1 MEMVSPNDMK
11 FSGKRHLLGFDDSR
25 FLQGLQ
31 PPANV
36 SYLLFGP
43 SACF

>member
-1 MEMVSPNDMK
+1 MEVVSPNDMK

-31 PPANV
+31 RCQLSIVRAIRV
-36 SYLLFGP
+36 F
-43 SACF
+43 